1 MERQTAREAE
11 QCCFRAH
18 RSTTDIIDNPHAKRT
33 TMILEKL
40 AQRPV
45 IGDGGTIF
53 ELERRGYVSAG
64 PFTPQA
70 ILDHPDAVR
79 QLQTDFARAGAE
91 VLQACTY
98 YAHEE
103 KLKAVGLTSALKEI
117 NSQAVRIARQVA
129 EQYHTLVAGNLCNT
143 WAYEPGN
150 ASTHVETRRQFDTQI
165 GYQTEQGVDFFIAET
180 IEYLGEAEIALEAI
194 QSAGLPAMITLGFKR
209 NDKTLEGVPLEE
221 AFRILAD
228 KGADIVGINCFRD
241 PLRMLPLAKRVRE
254 AVSCFVATQ
263 PVAYRCSADKP
274 YFQIQEFNGKVA
286 FPLELD
292 PFVLTRTEMA
302 AYALEAQAIGINY
315 IGACC
320 GTAPHHLRAM
330 AEALGRTVP
339 ASEYSPHLEMHTII
353 GDPAHIREKDSQILC
368 EQRYGKAHCHFMEE
382 K

>member
-1 MERQTAREAE
+1 MVKTTVLERLE
-11 QCCFRAH
+11 Q
-18 RSTTDIIDNPHAKRT
+18 N
-33 TMILEKL
+33 
-40 AQRPV
+40 PV

-70 ILDHPDAVR
+70 VIDHPEAVK

-103 KLKAVGLTSALKEI
+103 KLKVVGLSSALKEI
-117 NSQAVRIARQVA
+117 NSQAVKIARQVA
-129 EQYHTLVAGNLCNT
+129 DQYNTFVAGNICNT

-150 ASTHVETRRQFDTQI
+150 TSTFKETRNQFDKQI
-165 GYQTEQGVDFFIAET
+165 LYQSDQGVDFFIAET

-194 QSAGLPAMITLGFKR
+194 KATGLPAMITLGFKKD
-209 NDKTLEGVPLEE
+209 DKTLEGVGLIESFKALE
-221 AFRILAD
+221 D

-241 PLRMLPLAKRVRE
+241 PERVLPFAKRVRD

-263 PVAYRCSADKP
+263 PVAYRCSHERP
-274 YFQIQEFNGKVA
+274 YFQIQEFDGRLA

-292 PFVLTRTEMA
+292 PFVLTRKEMA
-302 AYALEAQAIGINY
+302 NYAIDAQKMDINY

-320 GTAPHHLRAM
+320 GAGPHHIRAM

-339 ASEYSPHLEMHTII
+339 ASEYSPQLEMHTII
-353 GDPAHIREKDSQILC
+353 GDSEHIKEKDSQILC
-368 EQRYGKAHCHFMEE
+368 EQRYGKAHCHFME
-382 K
+382 KQ